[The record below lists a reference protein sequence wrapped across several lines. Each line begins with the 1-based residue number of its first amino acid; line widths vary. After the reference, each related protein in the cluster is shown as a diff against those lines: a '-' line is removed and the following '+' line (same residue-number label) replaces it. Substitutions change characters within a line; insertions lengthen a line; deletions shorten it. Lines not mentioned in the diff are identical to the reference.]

1 MNLQREHAQGARPG
15 TGSRGARGSRAS
27 AAAGSSP
34 HRKTDTELVGVFFSF
49 FFFVSSPSWTADAGL
64 KHAPSSPSPRF
75 KGLQLPLQ
83 PPQQQQSLGVR
94 KSLPSSPQRF
104 CVSMPS
110 GNGSEFSQSTYR
122 KSQRLQLRGAEFSG
136 LLEQVGV
143 WMYAYGWLRGPGATA
158 PVTGPCE

>member
-1 MNLQREHAQGARPG
+1 MLRALGREREAGEREEAVPQQLLVRPL
-15 TGSRGARGSRAS
+15 
-27 AAAGSSP
+27 
-34 HRKTDTELVGVFFSF
+34 TEKRTRNSLGFSFPF

-122 KSQRLQLRGAEFSG
+122 KSRRLQLRGTEFSG